1 MSMGRFRI
9 WLQRVGF
16 VFVITVALVA
26 CTPLAQ
32 FGVGT
37 TSIAAINSNPAGYE
51 TVFIRGEV
59 LQSIGAFGR
68 GAYQVSDGENT
79 IWVVTEAG
87 LPSNSIRV
95 TVEGEVVQG
104 ITIAGRNLG
113 VTLREKQ
120 RLSGG

>member
-1 MSMGRFRI
+1 MDRFLI
-9 WLQRVGF
+9 WFQRVGLALM
-16 VFVITVALVA
+16 VAATLVA

-32 FGVGT
+32 FGIGT
-37 TSIAAINSNPAGYE
+37 TSIAAINGDPAGYE

-87 LPSNSIRV
+87 LPSIDTRV
-95 TVEGEVVQG
+95 TVEGDVVQG
-104 ITIAGRNLG
+104 ITVAGRNLG
-113 VTLREKQ
+113 VTLQEKQ
-120 RLSGG
+120 RLSGR